1 VIKLVEVTDQ
11 ILLLEG
17 ELRLLIAAIL
27 LAELLVEAV
36 PLLVVV
42 LAVIL
47 VLLHGILLL
56 LGSVHTQGLLESE
69 SVNLFQDCLEGNQRF
84 LENLMPVFVSE
95 FGDHGHKH
103 GESLVPVL
111 FQDVE
116 EVVILEEA
124 HGAIS
129 DLQVNTADAFDNTLE
144 ESGDQVLNL
153 VDLANLKYL
162 LQLCQEES
170 FLDTVGEGPVPQK
183 AFQESNCEASIFGE
197 EQHGAPEQLLIE

>member
-1 VIKLVEVTDQ
+1 MIKLVEVADQ
-11 ILLLEG
+11 ILLFEG
-17 ELRLLIAAIL
+17 ELRLLVAAIL

-47 VLLHGILLL
+47 ILLHGILLL
-56 LGSVHTQGLLESE
+56 LGSVHAQGLLESKWI
-69 SVNLFQDCLEGNQRF
+69 NLFQDGFEGNQRF

-103 GESLVPVL
+103 GESLVLVGL
-111 FQDVE
+111 QDVE

-124 HGAIS
+124 HGAVS
-129 DLQVNTADAFDNTLE
+129 DLQVNTADAFDNALE

-153 VDLANLKYL
+153 VYLADLKYL

-170 FLDTVGEGPVPQK
+170 FLDTVGEGPVPQQ

-197 EQHGAPEQLLIE
+197 EQHGATEQLLIE